1 MILWRKGSD
10 TEFARTFSTK
20 VVSSCL
26 PGGGGESNYQV
37 QLSPGQMYHVA
48 FAWFQ
53 GAIGESV
60 DFKSISLW
68 WNVYIQPPNGA
79 AHSPLQVNWLFETMV
94 PIIGALVVYSVRNR
108 LVD

>member
-1 MILWRKGSD
+1 MVVGSH
-10 TEFARTFSTK
+10 TTRC
-20 VVSSCL
+20 SSH
-26 PGGGGESNYQV
+26 
-37 QLSPGQMYHVA
+37 PGQVYHVA

-79 AHSPLQVNWLFETMV
+79 AHSPLELGQLVETGV
-94 PIIGALVVYSVRNR
+94 PIIGAILVYVLRDR
-108 LVD
+108 LVE